1 MTTTDPAAKHLAT
14 TGTTKPLLS
23 DKAYNGVKWTA
34 QYFLP
39 AVGTL
44 YFALATL
51 WGLPNPEQVIGTI
64 TALDIFL
71 GALLGF
77 SKKSYENSDAKY
89 DGALV
94 VDGTDP
100 DKDIYRLEVD
110 SHLDEL
116 NGRDAITL
124 KVLGPNHP

>member
-1 MTTTDPAAKHLAT
+1 MSTTDPEAKHLAT
-14 TGTTKPLLS
+14 ETTGKPILS
-23 DKAYNGVKWTA
+23 DKAYNAVKWTA

-39 AVGTL
+39 AAGTL

-51 WGLPNPEQVIGTI
+51 WGLPEPEKVIGTI

-77 SKKSYENSDAKY
+77 SKKSYDKSDAKF

-94 VDGTDP
+94 VDTADP
-100 DKDIYRLEVD
+100 DKDIYRLEID
-110 SHLDEL
+110 APLIEM
-116 NGRDAITL
+116 NERDAITL
-124 KVLGPNHP
+124 KVLGPTNP

>member
-14 TGTTKPLLS
+14 TTATKPLLS
-23 DKAYNGVKWTA
+23 DKTYNAVKWTA

-51 WGLPNPEQVIGTI
+51 WGLPEPEKVIGSI

-71 GALLGF
+71 GALLGI
-77 SKKSYENSDAKY
+77 SKKSYEKSDAKY
-89 DGALV
+89 DGALLI
-94 VDGTDP
+94 DDSDP
-100 DKDIYRLEVD
+100 EKDIYRLEVD
-110 SHLDEL
+110 AHLEEL

-124 KVLGPNHP
+124 KVLSPND

>member
-1 MTTTDPAAKHLAT
+1 MEPTEPEAKHLA
-14 TGTTKPLLS
+14 GESTKPLLS
-23 DKAYNGVKWTA
+23 DKTYNAVKWIA
-34 QYFLP
+34 QYLLP
-39 AVGTL
+39 ALGTL

-77 SKKSYENSDAKY
+77 SKKSYEKSDAKY

-94 VDGTDP
+94 VDDTDP